1 MVVALR
7 GDLVDAF
14 AEDGGVG
21 QVVAGD
27 EDVLA
32 VLGVRFGHVRRP
44 DEDLADEDDGQN
56 DAHHAQR
63 IGHGAAQGGAV
74 GVDAHLL
81 QRLLRGAERRGVGRG
96 SAEDAGRVGHGDVQ
110 REAHAYGERGAD
122 QHYGDG
128 RRQQAQAVG
137 AQRVEETRPDL
148 QTEGVDEDDES
159 ETFGIGQHLR
169 VDRESE
175 MPGQNAGEE
184 DERHAQRYAEK
195 ADFTESDADR
205 RDERDHHDGLQRR
218 MFDE

>member
-1 MVVALR
+1 M
-7 GDLVDAF
+7 
-14 AEDGGVG
+14 
-21 QVVAGD
+21 
-27 EDVLA
+27 
-32 VLGVRFGHVRRP
+32 LGVRFGHVRRP
-44 DEDLADEDDGQN
+44 DEDFADEDDGQN

>member
-1 MVVALR
+1 MPET
-7 GDLVDAF
+7 D
-14 AEDGGVG
+14 
-21 QVVAGD
+21 
-27 EDVLA
+27 
-32 VLGVRFGHVRRP
+32 
-44 DEDLADEDDGQN
+44 
-56 DAHHAQR
+56 
-63 IGHGAAQGGAV
+63 
-74 GVDAHLL
+74 
-81 QRLLRGAERRGVGRG
+81 
-96 SAEDAGRVGHGDVQ
+96 VGHGDVQ

-122 QHYGDG
+122 QHYGDR
-128 RRQQAQAVG
+128 RRQQAQSVG
-137 AQRVEETRPDL
+137 AQRVEETGADL